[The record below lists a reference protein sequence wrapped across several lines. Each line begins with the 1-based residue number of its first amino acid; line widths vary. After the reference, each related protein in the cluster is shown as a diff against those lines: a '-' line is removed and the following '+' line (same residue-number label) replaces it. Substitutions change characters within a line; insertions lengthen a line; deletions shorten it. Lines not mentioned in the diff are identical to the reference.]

1 MNITQAELIMAVVL
15 ALGIGL
21 LLGTERGW
29 NGACEQ
35 ARALA
40 KAHRTGELLVQVPA
54 RMKIDAT
61 TWGSGWLANK
71 LCEGR

>member
-1 MNITQAELIMAVVL
+1 MTITIGELILSVFL
-15 ALGIGL
+15 ALGIGG
-21 LLGTERGW
+21 LLGMERGYDQ
-29 NGACEQ
+29 ACSQ

-54 RMKIDAT
+54 QMKIDAT
-61 TWGSGWLANK
+61 TWGSGWLASK

>member
-1 MNITQAELIMAVVL
+1 MTITLAELVLSVIL

-29 NGACEQ
+29 DGACEQ

-40 KAHRTGELLVQVPA
+40 KSHRTGELLVQVPA
-54 RMKIDAT
+54 RMKIDGVV
-61 TWGSGWLANK
+61 WGSGWLASK